1 MVIVTLLFL
10 ALIGLLVLIYWVFF
24 PVSKEPTLYEQCDL
38 FNSCGGNLQCDRHHR
53 CLQPAGSPCSSNNDC
68 YGDLICL
75 EWVCAPAIG
84 TISDTTNYL
93 SDKPAS
99 KTNNQNGKLNN
110 QNGKLN
116 NQNGKL
122 NKRVSWI

>member
-24 PVSKEPTLYEQCDL
+24 PESKEPTLYEQCDL
-38 FNSCGGNLQCDRHHR
+38 FNTCGGNLQCDRHHR

-75 EWVCAPAIG
+75 EWVCAPAADS
-84 TISDTTNYL
+84 ISDD
-93 SDKPAS
+93 SDYIPDKYKNKSNKP
-99 KTNNQNGKLNN
+99 TD
-110 QNGKLN
+110 KLN